1 MLKTKIISLGLLV
14 LLSHMSF
21 ADELTFV
28 EGQRHA
34 KDITRDS
41 QSKGSQ
47 VIDLVGIEKGMVIG
61 DVLGGGGYY
70 SELLSKKVGSE
81 GKIFLHNNKAY
92 MPWIEKELVARLKGD
107 RLTNVIRHDR
117 ETDNLDFAENSL
129 DVIFFVLGYHDLYHV
144 GKDWKIDKDDF
155 LQQLDR
161 ALKAHGKLL
170 IVDHSAAAG
179 TGIKHAQKLHRIDR
193 EYVIKELTSKGY
205 KLINSSD
212 LLANPSDKRIL
223 SPFKPETLRKTDRFV
238 LVFEK
243 QA

>member
-1 MLKTKIISLGLLV
+1 MLKIKIISLSLLA
-14 LLSHMSF
+14 LLSTMSF

-28 EGQRHA
+28 EGQRHV
-34 KDITRDS
+34 KDIKRDS
-41 QSKGSQ
+41 QSKGNQ

-81 GKIFLHNNKAY
+81 GKIYLHNNKAY
-92 MPWIEKELVARLKGD
+92 MPWIEKELVARLKGN

-117 ETDNLDFAENSL
+117 ETDNLDFAVNSL
-129 DVIFFVLGYHDLYHV
+129 DAIFFVLGYHDLYHV
-144 GKDWKIDKDDF
+144 AKDWKIDKDDF

-161 ALKAHGKLL
+161 ALKSHGKLL
-170 IVDHSAAAG
+170 IVDHSAKAG
-179 TGIKHAQKLHRIDR
+179 TGIEQAQKLHRIDR
-193 EYVIKELTSKGY
+193 EYVIKELISKGY
-205 KLINSSD
+205 KLMNSSD
-212 LLANPSDKRIL
+212 ILANPSDKRTL

-243 QA
+243 QT